1 MKIKKT
7 TDPLVKKYLDDVSEN
22 LVCDSVR
29 KKFILS
35 ELEKQLADFVLDN
48 PGCSL
53 EDIRTEFGY
62 PELIQK
68 DSELKAEYIR
78 RDRQARKKAG
88 IMTAVIILLSLA
100 VIAAIILLC
109 HFIIEFGGTFNVSDV
124 Y

>member
-29 KKFILS
+29 KEFILS

-48 PGCSL
+48 PGYSL

-78 RDRQARKKAG
+78 RDRQARKKSG

-100 VIAAIILLC
+100 VITAIILLC